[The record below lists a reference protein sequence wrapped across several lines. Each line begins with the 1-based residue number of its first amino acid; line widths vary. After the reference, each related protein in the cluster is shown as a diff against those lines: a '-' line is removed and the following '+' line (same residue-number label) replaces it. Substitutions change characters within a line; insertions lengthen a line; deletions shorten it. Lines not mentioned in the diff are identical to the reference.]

1 MDETTCEMTQELV
14 SVIMPTF
21 NEAHYLAES
30 IECVLGQTYAHLEL
44 LITDDG
50 STNREV
56 SEMLRRYAERD
67 ARVRIFFLD
76 ENRGA
81 GYARN
86 NSIAEARGR
95 YIAFCDSDDRWIPDK
110 LERQV
115 AFMKERGACLSY
127 TSYFLCDADGEVRG
141 VVRAPKRM
149 TFARLKRDNKIG
161 CLTAM
166 YDVKVCGKMYMP
178 TIRKRQDWG
187 LFLLI
192 LKEHGVAYGMS
203 EPLAYYRKRR
213 GSMSAKKYTLVKHNA
228 LMYMKVLGYSPLKAR
243 LYVWLVFMPTYLV
256 KKVCIGL
263 RNLLGRPHP
272 NPLQGEGT

>member
-50 STNREV
+50 STNGEV
-56 SEMLRRYAERD
+56 REMLQRYAERD

-95 YIAFCDSDDRWIPDK
+95 YIAFCDSDDRWTPDK

-115 AFMKERGACLSY
+115 AFMKERGASNF
-127 TSYFLCDADGEVRG
+127 S
-141 VVRAPKRM
+141 
-149 TFARLKRDNKIG
+149 
-161 CLTAM
+161 
-166 YDVKVCGKMYMP
+166 
-178 TIRKRQDWG
+178 
-187 LFLLI
+187 
-192 LKEHGVAYGMS
+192 
-203 EPLAYYRKRR
+203 
-213 GSMSAKKYTLVKHNA
+213 KH
-228 LMYMKVLGYSPLKAR
+228 SR
-243 LYVWLVFMPTYLV
+243 
-256 KKVCIGL
+256 
-263 RNLLGRPHP
+263 
-272 NPLQGEGT
+272 